1 MALSRSVSSEH
12 TPHRGRFL
20 RYRNWPGPPIISP
33 VSGQQPRSQP
43 TFSRMRSEH
52 RSRRNVRPCQWR
64 RPSLPHVAHERYP
77 RGGFGFCRGVKSF
90 VAAYAA
96 SPTPSYGHGSR
107 AVPLQRRSTRKPR
120 QHSAISATRL
130 LSVSN
135 THTHTHTHTHSAHLH
150 TYTCTLAPAQLLS
163 PLHSPVHICHS
174 SSPKGSSSS
183 SSGGGGFCR
192 HHQESSSLSAYI
204 SLNSLSTSTSL
215 SMQYL
220 NMASITGTLSANV

>member
-64 RPSLPHVAHERYP
+64 RPSLPHVAHERYGT
-77 RGGFGFCRGVKSF
+77 RTGRFCRGVKSF

-135 THTHTHTHTHSAHLH
+135 THTHTHTHTHTAHTCTLTLAHLH
-150 TYTCTLAPAQLLS
+150 LHNSSLLS
-163 PLHSPVHICHS
+163 IHLYTSVTPPRRRDPRPPPPVGAASVATTRNPRPSRHTSP
-174 SSPKGSSSS
+174 
-183 SSGGGGFCR
+183 
-192 HHQESSSLSAYI
+192 
-204 SLNSLSTSTSL
+204 
-215 SMQYL
+215 
-220 NMASITGTLSANV
+220 